1 MINIINKV
9 ASVVA
14 LGSVSVRSLYGEPD
28 ELCLAHVGEGGE
40 LDQGVERH
48 LDVREVL
55 QGLVQEVGHDAPE
68 HGLVTHQQHVTLTL
82 QLHHNR
88 LQPRHEVLKSR
99 GKSMNLK
106 ISR

>member
-9 ASVVA
+9 TSVVS
-14 LGSVSVRSLYGEPD
+14 LGSVSVGSLYGEPD
-28 ELCLAHVGEGGE
+28 ELCLTHISEGGE

-68 HGLVTHQQHVTLTL
+68 DSLMTHQQDITLTL
-82 QLHHNR
+82 QLHHHR
-88 LQPRHEVLKSR
+88 LQPRHEVLRS
-99 GKSMNLK
+99 
-106 ISR
+106 

>member
-9 ASVVA
+9 TSVVA

-28 ELCLAHVGEGGE
+28 ELCLAYIGEGGE
-40 LDQGVERH
+40 LDEGVERH

-68 HGLVTHQQHVTLTL
+68 DGLVPHQQHVTLTL
-82 QLHHNR
+82 ELHHHR
-88 LQPRHEVLKSR
+88 LQPRHQVLR
-99 GKSMNLK
+99 VT
-106 ISR
+106 R

>member
-9 ASVVA
+9 TSVVA
-14 LGSVSVRSLYGEPD
+14 LGSVSVGCLYWESD
-28 ELCLAHVGEGGE
+28 ELCLASVGDGGE

-68 HGLVTHQQHVTLTL
+68 DSLVTNQQHITLTL
-82 QLHHNR
+82 QLHHHR
-88 LQPRHEVLKSR
+88 LQPRHEILRS
-99 GKSMNLK
+99 
-106 ISR
+106 